1 MECAANHHLLLTRR
15 HHQRAGLGDHTGRV
29 HVFDIADGAEAAT
42 YRVGPGQIWSSTV
55 LDRTYRLYFASQD
68 GHVFGVDSGGT
79 LLFDLDLHAP
89 IDSYPALSADGAL
102 IIGAR
107 NGILTS
113 VG

>member
-1 MECAANHHLLLTRR
+1 
-15 HHQRAGLGDHTGRV
+15 V
-29 HVFDIADGAEAAT
+29 HVFDVGNGSEAAT

-55 LDRTYRLYFASQD
+55 VDRAYRLYFASQD

-79 LLFDLDLHAP
+79 LLFDLDLDAP

-107 NGILTS
+107 NGVLTS